1 MARNDIIARL
11 YARKGSALDFNFDA
25 LQAPPLASL
34 IPIRDIEYMNKL
46 VTSIKYTSKM
56 SYKESE
62 IKKVMNYYGFVRYAS
77 GTHRVVYRHLD
88 IPTIITKISLNKTSL
103 GDNIR
108 EMHNQQYLKPF
119 CTKVFDVYPTGVIGL
134 FERVE
139 PFQSRE
145 EFASVAGD
153 IFDFINTKII
163 GKYVVDDIGTSS
175 FMNYGIRKA
184 GPYSNISFGP
194 VLLDFT
200 EVFPLDGAKLYCNK
214 VDPNTGIICGGT
226 LDYDEGFNLIRCNK
240 CGKIYEARELQRSIE
255 NHEVIKKGK
264 AENMEMIIRRGDTVV
279 RNISSNNMP
288 TNTIEPPKK
297 KHKDTGITG
306 RHHASNKRVITIDPH
321 ASDKNNE
328 NAVKNVFCGGYV
340 HKKTEEEKFSEK
352 MDEIVKN
359 CIEAEPVETDRNEI
373 RKNRF
378 SYIPENETP
387 EEREARLDAERRI
400 QERFKRDDVSGKPV
414 ETDRNKYDTDTGF
427 IPKQEE
433 TTKEEATEP
442 VESEELGGEDAESE
456 LGGYSS
462 EPAEPEDE
470 LGGNVSV
477 DPAAIAAAMMSGVAS
492 GERNPFAK

>member
-1 MARNDIIARL
+1 MARNDIISRL

-34 IPIRDIEYMNKL
+34 VPIRDIEYMNKL

-62 IKKVMNYYGFVRYAS
+62 IKKIMNYYGFVRYAS

-88 IPTIITKISLNKTSL
+88 IPTIIVKISLNKTSL

-163 GKYVVDDIGTSS
+163 GKYVVDDIGTAS

-279 RNISSNNMP
+279 RNVSSNNMP
-288 TNTIEPPKK
+288 TDTIEPPKK
-297 KHKDTGITG
+297 KHNNTGITG
-306 RHHASNKRVITIDPH
+306 KHYNSSKTRVITIDPH
-321 ASDKNNE
+321 ASDKNGK
-328 NAVKNVFCGGYV
+328 NAVNNVFCGGYV

-359 CIEAEPVETDRNEI
+359 CIEAEPVET
-373 RKNRF
+373 
-378 SYIPENETP
+378 P
-387 EEREARLDAERRI
+387 EEKERRLKAEEKQ
-400 QERFKRDDVSGKPV
+400 QEKYEKFKHDPDSNDKLKWTNANVG
-414 ETDRNKYDTDTGF
+414 EGYDTDTGF
-427 IPKQEE
+427 IPKQ
-433 TTKEEATEP
+433 EEATEP

-462 EPAEPEDE
+462 EPTEPEDE
-470 LGGNVSV
+470 LGGDVTV
-477 DPAAIAAAMMSGVAS
+477 DPAAIAAAMMSGMAS
-492 GERNPFAK
+492 DDESKKPFAK